1 MDKELTLVFQA
12 IDGGSEKT
20 VGDLRKAITELR
32 NALLNTNKESKE
44 YNDILEHIG
53 TAQGKITNVMNET
66 RDLVK
71 HQQSS
76 YYALNQELV
85 NLRRSYKELTEEE
98 RNSEAGVSQ
107 LGRIQ
112 ELDTQ
117 LKALDATMG
126 QHQRNVG
133 HYELAIQAL
142 NKDYA
147 NSRQELAGMKAAMDN
162 LDPASKEYAQ
172 AFQRAAEITH
182 EMADRQE
189 LLKYSSRD
197 LGDQLSNIRGIASN
211 MAAGFS
217 AAQAAIGL
225 FGGESKEV
233 QQAMLKVQ
241 QAMALV
247 QGLQGMDGLLKR
259 TQGLTNALRLNR
271 TEQAAVTVA
280 TKADTVA
287 KQGET
292 VATETATVAQKGLN
306 AAMKANP
313 IGVVIIAVQALITV
327 WALFKDKIVEAIG
340 GQERLNKIMNT
351 AKPIIAGV
359 GNAIIQFL
367 ITPIKQFLVTIKGV
381 AAVVDDIIHGQF
393 KKAWKDAGEYANKWA
408 ETTIN
413 GINVVGNYEKAASE
427 SRVKIA
433 EKETKKKQEQYDKD
447 KDNYIKDQEAMH
459 GSDWKYTADGKKAY
473 EDLYKNKMSMYKKDS
488 EEYRQ
493 AQRDMWAYNRDYED
507 RITKKQE
514 EENRKRTESAKK
526 HAEEIKKNW
535 EQVLK
540 DYESQVYNYVTT
552 DLEKAKNTAVERLK
566 AFTNVLVG
574 ANKDFAAFSKDIAG
588 KTGENFEEIINTLT
602 DRFGEMPENLQ
613 PIFNKLYEGV
623 MGDIGS
629 VMVDDFL
636 ANTDKVQTAAKT
648 TADAIQAVFD
658 EKSFR
663 DGVEYPR
670 EAMQFAASQLA
681 AYEDAYEVMAKKVDD
696 AMEVLAVKGMKNT
709 EAFKELERKKTEIA
723 TGQANAR
730 LDYAKREA
738 EIMQQVW
745 DREIATIE
753 RSYKD
758 ARTFVDN
765 SMKRSNSDPRSL
777 LNGLTVQEEKELME
791 EMYEID
797 MMELEEKRAHYK
809 DIINDTHASY
819 EQRVEAREN
828 LRLTMAEIE
837 DKELQHTIDVNQKR
851 VDAWKEW
858 TDMAKDAVG
867 AIADLIGGLADYYE
881 ADVEARVKAG
891 KITEAQADREYENIK
906 RMKIAEVLI
915 NTLAGSIGAYLQA
928 VSTYPPPAGEIIGAI
943 SAAAVAAAGAAQIKK
958 IKSSSRSGSSSSSAL
973 GAQATP
979 TQTPYQPQYVENPT
993 GANETHNLR
1002 NALMEQP
1009 IYVRVTDIDNA
1020 QRGRKTRVQE
1030 ASF

>member
-162 LDPASKEYAQ
+162 LDPASQEYAQ
-172 AFQRAAEITH
+172 AFQRAADITH
-182 EMADRQE
+182 QMAKRQE

-247 QGLQGMDGLLKR
+247 QGLQGMEGLLDR
-259 TQGLTNALRLNR
+259 TKGLTNALRANR
-271 TEQAAVTVA
+271 TELNATTLA
-280 TKADTVA
+280 TKADATA
-287 KQGET
+287 KQAET
-292 VATETATVAQKGLN
+292 LATEDATLAQKGLN
-306 AAMKANP
+306 TAMKDNP

-327 WALFKDKIVEAIG
+327 WALFKDKIIEAIG
-340 GQERLNKIMNT
+340 GQERLNNIMNS
-351 AKPIIAGV
+351 AKTILSGV

-367 ITPIKQFLVTIKGV
+367 ITPIKQFMVGLEGV
-381 AAVVDDIIHGQF
+381 SVVVDDILNKQF
-393 KKAWKDAGEYANKWA
+393 KKAWQDAGEYAKKWVD
-408 ETTIN
+408 TTVN
-413 GINVVGNYEKAASE
+413 GINVVANYEKGASDA
-427 SRVKIA
+427 RVKIA
-433 EKETKKKQEQYDKD
+433 EDETKKKQEQYDKD
-447 KDNYIKDQEAMH
+447 KDGYIKDQEAMH
-459 GSDWKYTADGKKAY
+459 GSDWKYTKEGNKAY
-473 EDLYKNKMSMYKKDS
+473 EELFKNRMNMYDKNS
-488 EEYRQ
+488 EEFRQ
-493 AQRDMWAYNRDYED
+493 AQRDMWAYQREYDERKKKSSKSVADAAKDDTKEIHDAWKSLVDDYFLSD
-507 RITKKQE
+507 TDKAFNTALGRIKASLNEYVAIGAEYSGKIQE
-514 EENRKRTESAKK
+514 EMGKIWVPWSGDGP
-526 HAEEIKKNW
+526 
-535 EQVLK
+535 LK
-540 DYESQVYNYVTT
+540 PGDY
-552 DLEKAKNTAVERLK
+552 
-566 AFTNVLVG
+566 
-574 ANKDFAAFSKDIAG
+574 
-588 KTGENFEEIINTLT
+588 
-602 DRFGEMPENLQ
+602 
-613 PIFNKLYEGV
+613 FNAWR
-623 MGDIGS
+623 
-629 VMVDDFL
+629 DFL
-636 ANTDKVQTAAKT
+636 AAHVEEIGTEAKELVRLVNEDVSKPIVEDVLNTLSTIETKAKA
-648 TADAIQAVFD
+648 TAD
-658 EKSFR
+658 S
-663 DGVEYPR
+663 
-670 EAMQFAASQLA
+670 L
-681 AYEDAYEVMAKKVDD
+681 YEDFSNKEFMGEVVFPEDALDAAMKEYEAYQQAYTDMIAEVDKGLEELRKHGLQGTEQYNRL
-696 AMEVLAVKGMKNT
+696 EV
-709 EAFKELERKKTEIA
+709 KKTEILNEESRRRIERMRKEA
-723 TGQANAR
+723 DIMQKAWDKELTNI
-730 LDYAKREA
+730 DTMSDEAKRKA
-738 EIMQQVW
+738 ENAMT
-745 DREIATIE
+745 E
-753 RSYKD
+753 K
-758 ARTFVDN
+758 
-765 SMKRSNSDPRSL
+765 NSDIRSL
-777 LNGLTVQEEKELME
+777 LNGMSVEDERRLME
-791 EMYEID
+791 TVYAVDMEALERKRGVYE
-797 MMELEEKRAHYK
+797 K
-809 DIINDTHASY
+809 IIQDERASY
-819 EQRVEAREN
+819 EQREQARAD
-828 LRLTMAEIE
+828 LAATMAEIE
-837 DKELQHTIDVNQKR
+837 DKELQHTVDVNQKR
-851 VDAWKEW
+851 IEAWKEW

-906 RMKIAEVLI
+906 KMKIAEVLI

-979 TQTPYQPQYVENPT
+979 TQSPYQPQYVENPT

>member
-147 NSRQELAGMKAAMDN
+147 NSRQELAAMKSAMDN
-162 LDPASKEYAQ
+162 LDPASQEYAQ
-172 AFQRAAEITH
+172 AFQRAADITH
-182 EMADRQE
+182 QMAERQE

-247 QGLQGMDGLLKR
+247 QGLQGMEGLLKR

-287 KQGET
+287 KQGEA

-313 IGVVIIAVQALITV
+313 IGAVIIAVQALITV

-340 GQERLNKIMNT
+340 GQERLNNIMNT
-351 AKPIIAGV
+351 SKPIVAGV

-381 AAVVDDIIHGQF
+381 AAVVDDIIHGKF
-393 KKAWKDAGEYANKWA
+393 KQAWKDAGTYANEWA
-408 ETTIN
+408 ETTIK
-413 GINVVGNYEKAASE
+413 GINVVANYEKGASDA
-427 SRVKIA
+427 RVKIA

-459 GSDWKYTADGKKAY
+459 GSDWKYTDEGKKAY
-473 EDLYKNKMSMYKKDS
+473 EELYKNKMNMYDKDS
-488 EEYRQ
+488 EEFRQ
-493 AQRDMWAYNRDYED
+493 AQRDMWAYQRDYDD
-507 RITKKQE
+507 RRKKSSKGVAKAAKDDTKEIHDAWKSLVDDYFLSDTDKAFNTALSRIKASLEEYVAIGAEYSGQIQE
-514 EENRKRTESAKK
+514 EMRNIWAPWSGEGSWAGGLFDAWRDFLAAHVKEIGTEAKELVRLVNEDVSK
-526 HAEEIKKNW
+526 PIVED
-535 EQVLK
+535 VLNSLSTI
-540 DYESQVYNYVTT
+540 ETNA
-552 DLEKAKNTAVERLK
+552 KATA
-566 AFTNVLVG
+566 
-574 ANKDFAAFSKDIAG
+574 D
-588 KTGENFEEIINTLT
+588 
-602 DRFGEMPENLQ
+602 
-613 PIFNKLYEGV
+613 KLYEDFSNKEF
-623 MGDIGS
+623 MGEIIFPKDALDAAMKEYETYQQAYTDMIAE
-629 VMVDDFL
+629 VDKGL
-636 ANTDKVQTAAKT
+636 EELRKHGLQGTEQY
-648 TADAIQAVFD
+648 Q
-658 EKSFR
+658 R
-663 DGVEYPR
+663 
-670 EAMQFAASQLA
+670 L
-681 AYEDAYEVMAKKVDD
+681 EV
-696 AMEVLAVKGMKNT
+696 
-709 EAFKELERKKTEIA
+709 KKTEILNDESRRRMERMRKEA
-723 TGQANAR
+723 DIMQKEWDRQLTNIEAMS
-730 LDYAKREA
+730 DEAKRKA
-738 EIMQQVW
+738 ENAMT
-745 DREIATIE
+745 E
-753 RSYKD
+753 
-758 ARTFVDN
+758 N
-765 SMKRSNSDPRSL
+765 NSDIRSL
-777 LNGLTVQEEKELME
+777 LNGMSVEDERRLME
-791 EMYEID
+791 TIYAVDMEALERKRGVYE
-797 MMELEEKRAHYK
+797 K
-809 DIINDTHASY
+809 IITDERASY
-819 EQRVEAREN
+819 EQREQAREN

-837 DKELQHTIDVNQKR
+837 DKELQHTVDVNTKR
-851 VDAWKEW
+851 IEAWKEW
-858 TDMAKDAVG
+858 TDMAKEAVG

-979 TQTPYQPQYVENPT
+979 TQSPYQPQYVENPT